1 MYGMLTSKDVAIVYE
16 TLLTSPGMN
25 DTVKISLSIPRKNVL
40 LLKKVLEAGLA
51 VKDENGQGN
60 LLATVGNETLEEV
73 KAFTSDLLR
82 KAGLTELYDKLNS
95 LPAK

>member
-1 MYGMLTSKDVAIVYE
+1 MLTSKDVAIVYE

-25 DTVKISLSIPRKNVL
+25 DAVKISLSIPRKNVL
-40 LLKKVLEAGLA
+40 LLTKVLGVGLA
-51 VKDENGQGN
+51 VKDEIGQGN